1 MPPLNWCGKSRR
13 RRSGSDI
20 PTIVRSST
28 ARARASF
35 LVTFLWAL
43 MVSTICSSMVR
54 TGFRLVMGSWKII
67 AISLPRSS
75 RISASSRPIRSSPSN
90 KTWPPSIRPAGAGS
104 SRITARFVTLLP
116 QPDSPTRPSVSPS
129 SRSKETPFTAWTVP
143 SWVRNRTIR
152 SRTDRRATPLPLQA
166 RVESLAQAVAQ
177 EIEADGAE
185 DDNRAREEDEVRSR
199 LQEATRVGQHLA
211 PLGDPGVARAEP
223 QEAQPGHVDDGRG
236 RSQSRLHDQW
246 RQRVR
251 QHMAD
256 QNPDRRGAHGPGGN
270 HVVRLSNSKQATPQ
284 QASKH
289 GRVGDAHCQ
298 HDLDLPMAQ
307 PGHEADGQQ
316 YSGHGQQ
323 DVDHTHED
331 AVHDPT
337 RAARDSPHDGA
348 ADQPEHHGDD
358 ADGEADPGTVEDTA
372 ELVHPLLVRAHDVC
386 EAGPL

>member
-166 RVESLAQAVAQ
+166 RVESPAQPVAQ
-177 EIEADGAE
+177 QIEPDGA
-185 DDNRAREEDEVRSR
+185 DHDRGTREEDEVRSG
-199 LQEATRVGQHLA
+199 LQEAARVGEHLA
-211 PLGDPGVARAEP
+211 PLGDPRVARAKP
-223 QEAQPGHVDDGRG
+223 QEAQPGHVDDGRS

-246 RQRVR
+246 RHRVR
-251 QHMAD
+251 QHVAN
-256 QNPDRRGAHGPGGN
+256 QNPDRRGAHGTGGN
-270 HVVRLSNSKQATPQ
+270 HVVRLSNSKQAAPQ
-284 QASKH
+284 ETSKH
-289 GRVGDAHCQ
+289 GRVGNAHCQ
-298 HDLDLPMAQ
+298 HDLDLAVAQ

-316 YSGHGQQ
+316 YPGHGQQ
-323 DVDHTHED
+323 DIDHTHED
-331 AVHDPT
+331 AVHDPA
-337 RAARDSPHDGA
+337 RAARDGPHDDA
-348 ADQPEHHGDD
+348 ANQPEHDCD
-358 ADGEADPGTVEDTA
+358 YADRKADPGAV
-372 ELVHPLLVRAHDVC
+372 
-386 EAGPL
+386 

>member
-1 MPPLNWCGKSRR
+1 IPPMPRTS
-13 RRSGSDI
+13 I
-20 PTIVRSST
+20 
-28 ARARASF
+28 ARARAA
-35 LVTFLWAL
+35 AL
-43 MVSTICSSMVR
+43 RPRRCAWMVSTICSSIVR
-54 TGFRLVMGSWKII
+54 TGFRLVIGSWKII
-67 AISLPRSS
+67 AMSRPRSS
-75 RISASSRPIRSSPSN
+75 RIEASGSFVRSSAL
-90 KTWPPSIRPAGAGS
+90 KRTWPFSMCPAGCG
-104 SRITARFVTLLP
+104 RRRMTARFVTLLP
-116 QPDSPTRPSVSPS
+116 LPDSPTRPSVSPS

-256 QNPDRRGAHGPGGN
+256 QNQDRRGAHGPGGN
-270 HVVRLSNSKQATPQ
+270 HVVPLSNAKQATPQ

-289 GRVGDAHCQ
+289 GLVGDAHCQ